1 MSHIYIYIYIY
12 KILKFNTNLV
22 GKYST
27 LRRKNGPKLTKIF
40 LFAFILLSAVAEAEG
55 IEPLI
60 HTLNA
65 QRDGAIANAAT
76 ALTNLATHEPFRISI
91 QSCDLMNMLVE
102 PLRSTNSQVQSKA
115 ALTVAA
121 FGCDAEARTEVK
133 LLLEVVVGYNISR
146 S

>member
-1 MSHIYIYIYIY
+1 M
-12 KILKFNTNLV
+12 
-22 GKYST
+22 
-27 LRRKNGPKLTKIF
+27 
-40 LFAFILLSAVAEAEG
+40 LSAVAEAEG
-55 IEPLI
+55 LEPLVN
-60 HTLNA
+60 TLTA

-76 ALTNLATHEPFRISI
+76 ALTNLAMHEPFRVSI
-91 QSCDLMNMLVE
+91 QSCGLMNVLVE

-121 FGCDAEARTEVK
+121 FGCDAEARTKVK